1 MAQNKRPQFS
11 VYAVTDVYG
20 NYMGAVSTEGLKD
33 KVIEE
38 NEELKGFVEI
48 KVNDNLDEWLD

>member
-1 MAQNKRPQFS
+1 MDNKRPQFS

-33 KVIEE
+33 KVIKE

-48 KVNDNLDEWLD
+48 KVNDNLDEWLN

>member
-33 KVIEE
+33 KVIKE

>member
-1 MAQNKRPQFS
+1 MAQNKKPQFS

-20 NYMGAVSTEGLKD
+20 NYMGAVSTEDLKD
-33 KVIEE
+33 KVIEK